1 MDKPFPPLRGS
12 PITVKSVFASKTA
25 IGIVLALAAK
35 VFGVAGDDLNS
46 VATHALAL
54 WPILVGV
61 LADVGALIARLRL
74 TQFDR
79 SILSRPDFYLQI
91 VSGIATVAAAFGY
104 DLSALQ
110 GILAKGIDAW
120 PAIVALAGGLIGIF
134 GSLTAKDKL
143 KISVPKTRI
152 LPLLILV
159 SLALPS
165 YAQEPLDTCCAVRIK
180 PTVLTGVAQLWSKND
195 KLWPQ
200 RATLRILFLNGT
212 NNERSKAWRE
222 FSEIDAL
229 VNLTL
234 VKVSTEPSDI
244 RVQFDITKGHW
255 SYVGTDCRR
264 VKATEP
270 TMNLGLRNLDFRGE
284 WRRVAQHELL
294 HALGFEHEHQSPN
307 STIPWNKEAVYAYY
321 GQTQGWSRSQIKFQ
335 VLDRYTG
342 LNWQG
347 TRFDPT
353 SIMQY
358 PIPGQLTDYKLHVGW
373 ISRRSKFD
381 DAELA
386 RRYPN

>member
-1 MDKPFPPLRGS
+1 MDHNFPPRKAAPL
-12 PITVKSVFASKTA
+12 TVKSVFASKTV
-25 IGIVLALAAK
+25 IGIMVALAAK
-35 VFGVAGDDLNS
+35 FFGIAEDDLS
-46 VATHALAL
+46 GVVVTAATIWPVLIGIFADLAA
-54 WPILVGV
+54 V
-61 LADVGALIARLRL
+61 IARIRV
-74 TQFDR
+74 QDFDK
-79 SILSRPDFYLQI
+79 SIFKRRDFWLQI
-91 VSGIATVAAAFGY
+91 ISAVMTAAAAFGY
-104 DLSALQ
+104 DLSALD
-110 GILAKGIDAW
+110 GVIAKGLDAW
-120 PAIVALAGGLIGIF
+120 PALVALAASLFGIF
-134 GSLTAKDKL
+134 GSLTAKQKL
-143 KISVPKTRI
+143 KGTMPSSRLLPI
-152 LPLLILV
+152 LIFV
-159 SLALPS
+159 SLSLPS
-165 YAQEPLDTCCAVRIK
+165 YAQSLDTCCAVRIK
-180 PTVLTGVAQLWSKND
+180 PTLITGVAQLWSKND

-200 RATLRILFLNGT
+200 RATLRVLFLNGS
-212 NNERSKAWRE
+212 NSERSKAWRE
-222 FSEIDAL
+222 FAEVDAL

-244 RVQFDITKGHW
+244 RVRFDISNGHW
-255 SYVGTDCRR
+255 SYVGIDAKR
-264 VKATEP
+264 VKTSEP
-270 TMNLGLRNLDFRGE
+270 TINLGLRNLDFRGE
-284 WRRVAQHELL
+284 WRRVAQHELM

-358 PIPGQLTDYKLHVGW
+358 PVPGQLTDYKLHVGW

>member
-12 PITVKSVFASKTA
+12 PITAKSLLSSKTI
-25 IGIVLALAAK
+25 IGILIALGAK
-35 VFGVAGDDLNS
+35 FTGLAGDDING
-46 VATHALAL
+46 VVVNAATA
-54 WPILVGV
+54 WPIIVGI
-61 LADVGALIARLRL
+61 LADLGALIARIRL
-74 TQFDR
+74 VDFDKN
-79 SILSRPDFYLQI
+79 ILKRRDFWLQVI
-91 VSGIATVAAAFGY
+91 SGLMTVAAAFGY

-110 GILAKGIDAW
+110 GIIAKGLNAW
-120 PAIVALAGGLIGIF
+120 PALVALVGGVVGIL
-134 GSLTAKDKL
+134 GSLTAKQ
-143 KISVPKTRI
+143 KIEMRPLTRG
-152 LPLLILV
+152 LPLVILLC
-159 SLALPS
+159 SLSLTS
-165 YAQEPLDTCCAVRIK
+165 YAQTPVDTCCAVRIRE
-180 PTVLTGVAQLWSKND
+180 TMITGVSRLWSKND
-195 KLWPQ
+195 RLWPQ
-200 RATLRILFLNGT
+200 RATLRIRFLNGST
-212 NNERSKAWRE
+212 SEQSKAWRE
-222 FSEIDAL
+222 FAEVDAL

-244 RVQFDITKGHW
+244 RVRFDISNGHW
-255 SYVGTDCRR
+255 SYVGIDAKR
-264 VKATEP
+264 VKTSEP

-284 WRRVAQHELL
+284 WRRVAQHELM

-358 PIPGQLTDYKLHVGW
+358 PVPGQLTDYKLHVGW

>member
-1 MDKPFPPLRGS
+1 MDHNFPPRRAS
-12 PITVKSVFASKTA
+12 PITVKSVFASKTV
-25 IGIVLALAAK
+25 IGIMVALAAK
-35 VFGVAGDDLNS
+35 FFGIAEDDIS
-46 VATHALAL
+46 GVVVSATAV
-54 WPILVGV
+54 WPVIIGIA
-61 LADVGALIARLRL
+61 ADVGAVIARMRV
-74 TQFDR
+74 TDFDK
-79 SILSRPDFYLQI
+79 SIFKRRDFWLQI
-91 VSGIATVAAAFGY
+91 ISAVMTAAAAFGY
-104 DLSALQ
+104 DLSALE
-110 GILAKGIDAW
+110 GVISKGLDAW
-120 PAIVALAGGLIGIF
+120 PALVALAAGLFGIF
-134 GSLTAKDKL
+134 GSLTAKQKL
-143 KISVPKTRI
+143 KTSMPKTRI
-152 LPLLILV
+152 LPILILISV
-159 SLALPS
+159 SLPS
-165 YAQEPLDTCCAVRIK
+165 YAQQKLDTCCAVRIK

-200 RATLRILFLNGT
+200 RATLRVLFLNGT

-222 FSEIDAL
+222 FSEVDAL

-244 RVQFDITKGHW
+244 RVQFDVSKGHW
-255 SYVGTDCRR
+255 SYVGTDCTRI
-264 VKATEP
+264 KSPQP

-342 LNWQG
+342 GNWQG

-358 PIPGQLTDYKLHVGW
+358 PVPGELTDYKFHVGW
-373 ISRRSKFD
+373 ISKRSKFD
-381 DAELA
+381 DAELE